1 MASLPLAVQSVIL
14 SFAPLFSKR
23 VFEHARL
30 LMVGAILAPGKR
42 TVSAGLHVMGKGHAP
57 DTHSG

>member
-1 MASLPLAVQSVIL
+1 MVSLPLAVQSVLL

-30 LMVGAILAPGKR
+30 LMVSWPSWPLANEP
-42 TVSAGLHVMGKGHAP
+42 
-57 DTHSG
+57 